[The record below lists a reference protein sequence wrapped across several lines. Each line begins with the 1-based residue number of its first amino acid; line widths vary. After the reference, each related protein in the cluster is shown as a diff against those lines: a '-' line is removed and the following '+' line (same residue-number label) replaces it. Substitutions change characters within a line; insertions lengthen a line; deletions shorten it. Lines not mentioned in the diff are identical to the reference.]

1 MDLNN
6 VELTDDE
13 KEVITGYKEITIEE
27 FEANFDEVLDDCVG
41 NRIVYFI
48 LKDGKPYVAVKPF
61 IK

>member
-13 KEVITGYKEITIEE
+13 KEVIKGYKEITIEE
-27 FEANFDEVLDDCVG
+27 FEANFDEVLNDCVE

>member
-13 KEVITGYKEITIEE
+13 KEVIKGYKEITIED
-27 FEANFDEVLDDCVG
+27 FEANFDEVLDDCVE

>member
-13 KEVITGYKEITIEE
+13 KEVIKGYKEITIEE
-27 FEANFDEVLDDCVG
+27 FEANFDEVLDDCVE